1 MNLLHGKLAKNLTH
15 LMGIVGV
22 SAAITITGYTQIGES
37 AIATVTQDISQTGSD
52 ISTILAANNSQNSL
66 SEIDRLYMQEAAQA
80 GMAEVE
86 MAKLALEKS
95 DSENIKQYA
104 QQMIQDH
111 TLLNQELMQLAEQKG
126 INLPTNIGPK
136 YQVLKAQLSE
146 LSGENFDQAY
156 RNEAGVNGHMENL
169 VIHTRQLQLG
179 QDPDL
184 QAFAV
189 KNIPVVEAH
198 LQLVDVLLMS
208 PTQE

>member
-1 MNLLHGKLAKNLTH
+1 MNLLPKNLAKNFIH
-15 LMGIVGV
+15 LIGIVGV
-22 SAAITITGYTQIGES
+22 SVAITITGYAQINQR
-37 AIATVTQDISQTGSD
+37 AIAQTKPDISITLGTKE
-52 ISTILAANNSQNSL
+52 IQNSL
-66 SEIDRLYMQEAAQA
+66 SEIDRIYMQEAAQA

-95 DSENIKQYA
+95 DNENIKQYA

-111 TLLNQELMQLAEQKG
+111 TPLNQELMQLAQQKG
-126 INLPTNIGPK
+126 MTLPTNIGPK
-136 YQVLKAQLSE
+136 YQALKAQLSE
-146 LSGENFDQAY
+146 LSGVNFDQAY
-156 RNEAGVNGHMENL
+156 TNEAGVNGHMENL

-198 LQLVDVLLMS
+198 LQLVDLLLMS
-208 PTQE
+208 PPQQ